1 MAQSADLVIIALR
14 KRLSG
19 YLRLSFVAT
28 ITENYNYEAFLELRF
43 KTGTKVHLPLPA
55 ALRFSYSVAMVSI
68 SGHEIE
74 ANGFVLIFTI
84 KVHDL

>member
-1 MAQSADLVIIALR
+1 MTQSADVVIIALR

-43 KTGTKVHLPLPA
+43 KTGTKSIYHCLQHSDFHTVLPWFPYPDMKS
-55 ALRFSYSVAMVSI
+55 RQTVAS
-68 SGHEIE
+68 
-74 ANGFVLIFTI
+74 
-84 KVHDL
+84 